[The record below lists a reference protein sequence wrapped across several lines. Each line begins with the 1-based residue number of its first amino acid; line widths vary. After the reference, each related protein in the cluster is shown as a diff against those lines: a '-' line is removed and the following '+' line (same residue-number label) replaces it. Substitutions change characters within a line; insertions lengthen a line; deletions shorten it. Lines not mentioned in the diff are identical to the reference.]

1 KIGTREI
8 PVSASYDVGG
18 SGLAALL
25 ENMESAR
32 KRLMDDPLEILLIED
47 DADTRAN
54 MCDILSLDG
63 HRVITAGSARQARTL
78 LKENAVSVILL
89 DRKLPDGTAEEL
101 LPEFRHQ
108 HPESDIIVVTGFA
121 DLDGTIAA
129 LRYGAADYI
138 LKPVNA
144 DALRASLQRILD
156 RRRILRALHREHQF
170 AERILQTAEA
180 VVLVL
185 DLNGRVLHVNPH
197 LSRIA
202 GWTADE
208 IAGSDWFE
216 SCVPDEGRAALRDVC
231 ERAAAGNE
239 TRGII
244 GRILTKKGRTRQIRW
259 SHTALKDEQ
268 GAVNSVLAVGVD
280 VTDLVGAQE
289 RALQSERLVAIGQ
302 TMTALAHESRNALQ
316 RIQASVDF
324 LGLELE
330 DNPNAERDLRSIE
343 RAADDLRGLLEEV
356 RSYAAPIN
364 LDRTWC
370 DLGGVW
376 QSAWQ
381 LLAQSRSGRDAKLF
395 EHIGDVDLTL
405 HIDAVRLEQVFRNL
419 FENSLAA
426 CEDPVRISVHC
437 SETADQR
444 GVEVTI
450 HDNGPGLSVDQRE
463 KVFVPFFTTKSTG
476 TGLGMAIVQRIVE
489 AHGGTICI
497 GKAATGGACF
507 VINLPRT

>member
-1 KIGTREI
+1 
-8 PVSASYDVGG
+8 
-18 SGLAALL
+18 
-25 ENMESAR
+25 
-32 KRLMDDPLEILLIED
+32 MDDSLDILVIED

-63 HRVITAGSARQARTL
+63 HHVESTGSAAAARKL
-78 LKENAVSVILL
+78 LQEKAVSVILL
-89 DRKLPDGTAEEL
+89 DRKLPDGSSEEL
-101 LPEFRHQ
+101 LPELRQ
-108 HPESDIIVVTGFA
+108 RYPDSDIIVVTGFA
-121 DLDGTIAA
+121 NLDGTIAA
-129 LRYGAADYI
+129 LRHGAADFI
-138 LKPVNA
+138 LKPVNP
-144 DALRASLQRILD
+144 DALRASLQRILE
-156 RRRILRALHREHQF
+156 RRRIQRELHREHQF

-185 DLNGRVLHVNPH
+185 DLEGCVVHVNPH

-208 IAGSDWFE
+208 VAGCDWFNT
-216 SCVPDEGRAALRDVC
+216 CVPDEGRAALREVC
-231 ERAAAGNE
+231 EQAAAGNE

-244 GRILTKKGRTRQIRW
+244 GQILTRNGRTRQIRW
-259 SHTALKDEQ
+259 SHTALKDEK

-280 VTDLVGAQE
+280 VTDLIEAQE
-289 RALQSERLVAIGQ
+289 RALQSERLVVIGQ

-330 DNPNAERDLRSIE
+330 GNPNAERDLRSIE
-343 RAADDLRGLLEEV
+343 RAVDDLRGLLEEV

-370 DLGGVW
+370 DLAGVW
-376 QSAWQ
+376 KSAWQ
-381 LLAQSRSGRDAKLF
+381 HLAQVRSGRVAELIEKAD
-395 EHIGDVDLTL
+395 DVDLTAC
-405 HIDAVRLEQVFRNL
+405 IDVSRFLQVFRNL

-426 CEDPVRISVHC
+426 CEDPVRIQVTC
-437 SETADQR
+437 SPSPDQNSLIIT
-444 GVEVTI
+444 VE
-450 HDNGPGLSVDQRE
+450 DNGPGLSDEQRE

-489 AHGGTICI
+489 AHGGTISV
-497 GKAATGGACF
+497 GQAATSGACF
-507 VINLPRT
+507 VIELPKS

>member
-1 KIGTREI
+1 MH
-8 PVSASYDVGG
+8 DC
-18 SGLAALL
+18 L
-25 ENMESAR
+25 
-32 KRLMDDPLEILLIED
+32 DILLIED

-54 MCDILSLDG
+54 MCDILALDG
-63 HRVITAGSARQARTL
+63 HRTITAGSAREARTL
-78 LKENAVSVILL
+78 LKENAVSVLLL

-129 LRYGAADYI
+129 LRHGAADYI
-138 LKPVNA
+138 LKPVNPG
-144 DALRASLQRILD
+144 ALRASLQRILE
-156 RRRILRALHREHQF
+156 RRRIQRALHREHQF
-170 AERILQTAEA
+170 ADRILQTAEA

-185 DLNGRVLHVNPH
+185 DLEGRVVHVNPH

-208 IAGSDWFE
+208 IAGSDWFD
-216 SCVPDEGRAALRDVC
+216 SCVPEEGRVALRDVC

-244 GRILTKKGRTRQIRW
+244 GRILTKKGRLRQIRW
-259 SHTALKDEQ
+259 AHTALKDER
-268 GAVNSVLAVGVD
+268 GMVTSVLAVGVD
-280 VTDLVGAQE
+280 VTDLIAAQE

-330 DNPNAERDLRSIE
+330 GNSNAERDLRSIE

-381 LLAQSRSGRDAKLF
+381 HLAKARSGRVTELLEKAD
-395 EHIGDVDLTL
+395 DMDLTAN
-405 HIDAVRLEQVFRNL
+405 IDAPRFLQVFRNL

-426 CEDPVRISVHC
+426 CEDPARIRLTC
-437 SETADQR
+437 SESPDQNKLII
-444 GVEVTI
+444 TI
-450 HDNGPGLSVDQRE
+450 EDNGPGLSDEQRE

-489 AHGGTICI
+489 AHGGTICV
-497 GKAATGGACF
+497 GKPATGGACF
-507 VINLPRT
+507 VINLPKS